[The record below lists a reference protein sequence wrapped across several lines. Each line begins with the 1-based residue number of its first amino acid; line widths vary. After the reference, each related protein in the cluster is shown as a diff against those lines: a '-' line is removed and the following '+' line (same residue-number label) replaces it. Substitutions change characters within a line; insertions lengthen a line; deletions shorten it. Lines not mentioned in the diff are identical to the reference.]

1 MYNLRQLAGTLTD
14 SFLPTATRNRN
25 FFVNAIGS
33 DIEIGQNR
41 EWIASVISGM
51 LSTVVGYS
59 RDTCIR
65 LTAKKMDS
73 VIIVEIQESGSVNS
87 YTMACALQKIQSL
100 AEKIGGSLHLSINK
114 PQTTTISFSFP
125 NLPLVP
131 HSEYMHYS
139 TVLYR

>member
-14 SFLPTATRNRN
+14 SFLPAANRNRN
-25 FFVNAIGS
+25 FFVNAIAPE
-33 DIEIGQNR
+33 IEIAQNR

-73 VIIVEIQESGSVNS
+73 VVILEIQESGSINS
-87 YTMACALQKIQSL
+87 YTMACALQKIQAL
-100 AEKIGGSLHLSINK
+100 AEKIGGSLHLSITK
-114 PQTTTISFSFP
+114 PQTTTVSFSFP
-125 NLPLVP
+125 NQILVP
-131 HSEYMHYS
+131 QVESLQYS
-139 TVLYR
+139 GRAYF